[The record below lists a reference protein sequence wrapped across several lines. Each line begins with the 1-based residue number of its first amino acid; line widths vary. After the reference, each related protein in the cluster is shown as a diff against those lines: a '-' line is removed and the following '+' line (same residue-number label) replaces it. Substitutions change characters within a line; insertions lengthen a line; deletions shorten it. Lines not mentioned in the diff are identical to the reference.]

1 MDSGLGLEKSR
12 PKAIKI
18 ILPVE
23 VLPRKFHRFADYHL
37 HLWYYRVRFLVA
49 SDGESSL
56 EANARGKLQTDLG
69 LLRPLSCRFSLRLLI
84 PCGFLIWNSV
94 PLIDSEH
101 LPRMDRG
108 EEETIPSDSDPLIER
123 KDEADTIP
131 QLSPPQPATVSTL
144 EIEDDE
150 TDGSSAACC
159 RICLEA
165 VSDIGDELISPCMCK
180 GTQQFVHRSCL
191 DHWRSVKTIAIIS
204 AIAYFLD
211 RDGSFRN
218 SFSGGWD
225 RILSKHPIPFYYCIG
240 VVVFFVLLG
249 FFGLIVHCSSFNDNQ
264 DPCLAGCRNCCYGW
278 GILDCLPASLE
289 ACFALVVV
297 FIVVFAILG
306 IAYGFLAAT
315 MAVQRIWQRHY
326 HILTKR
332 ELTKE
337 YVVEDL
343 HGSYTAPKLEPEH
356 EERLKMLKLM

>member
-1 MDSGLGLEKSR
+1 
-12 PKAIKI
+12 
-18 ILPVE
+18 
-23 VLPRKFHRFADYHL
+23 
-37 HLWYYRVRFLVA
+37 
-49 SDGESSL
+49 
-56 EANARGKLQTDLG
+56 
-69 LLRPLSCRFSLRLLI
+69 
-84 PCGFLIWNSV
+84 
-94 PLIDSEH
+94 
-101 LPRMDRG
+101 MDRNQEM
-108 EEETIPSDSDPLIER
+108 EEVVPNDSDPLLGREN
-123 KDEADTIP
+123 KEVESSSVE
-131 QLSPPQPATVSTL
+131 LSAPQPATVTPQ
-144 EIEDDE
+144 EIEDE
-150 TDGSSAACC
+150 EIDGSSAACC

-165 VSDIGDELISPCMCK
+165 ESEIGDELISPCMCK

-191 DHWRSVKTIAIIS
+191 DHWRSVKEGFAFSHCTTCKAQFHLRVETWEDNSWRKMKFRIFVARDVLLVFLAVQLTLAIIG

-218 SFSGGWD
+218 SFSDGWD
-225 RILSKHPIPFYYCIG
+225 RFLSKHPIPFYYCIG

-249 FFGLIVHCSSFNDNQ
+249 FFGLIVHCSSFNDHQ

-289 ACFALVVV
+289 ACFALVLV

-343 HGSYTAPKLEPEH
+343 HGNYTPPKLEPEH
-356 EERLKMLKLM
+356 EERLKMLKLL